1 MDESTCWSIDTRM
14 LQTLFILPSL
24 QYIKYI
30 CFIPILTLSFFFQ
43 ESARR
48 IGKVS
53 EEAKL
58 EIDEIET

>member
-1 MDESTCWSIDTRM
+1 M